1 MKRKFVKVMFFG
13 ALALSTV
20 TYVGCKDYD
29 DDIDNLQAQI
39 DANKASIAELQKFV
53 KEGKWVTNVED
64 ITGGFKITFND
75 NKSYSITSGK
85 DATPTTIKIDPVTK
99 NWIVND
105 IDLGICAEGKKGDA
119 GVGTP
124 GKDGYAPQISEDGY
138 WMVWDAEAEKAVK
151 TNVKAATDIYVSADA
166 SNPLVW
172 VLNIL
177 NKETG
182 EWEKVSMPKSA
193 RITGMSVLGVTEEG
207 TVDLSSTQAEA
218 TLYYHKATAD
228 IKFNGNDKFKKAG
241 DLLIARGGSK
251 IHALINP
258 VNLKAAD
265 IQAYEI
271 GLTDSKG
278 NTSFVVANIADNFS
292 VDALTRVAD
301 PEKEPTANKGV
312 YDLTL
317 RFAEGVTDTEL
328 EALKENTAYAL
339 TTKDAWGNEIIS
351 GYDVKVKAKATTD
364 SDQPE
369 VSISGPSETLTYQ
382 ETYKLDELFGSQLD
396 NVVAYYYEVAKN
408 ENIEFKK
415 DLNTIKANKETE
427 AEVTVYYL
435 TVAGEV
441 KEQKVTLTFQYKVEK
456 AEIKDMTWVVD
467 GKKVTA
473 TSEIVGPSVEVI
485 KEKVDLSSPIKTSI
499 AYTDGKIT
507 INGKEEEY
515 QDGIE
520 LALVG
525 LDKNNKK
532 VSNLS
537 SDKDKI
543 TKFVIEAT
551 FTPATVAAVP
561 HTATVQFK
569 NADSDASLGNEFLY
583 ETTFKI
589 TVDQQNDKLFV
600 FKRATGYFFAGN
612 IAKAYGTV
620 PTVTLDNNADAT
632 KISFD
637 LYTLYQDGS
646 ITKEYKDNITFT
658 EDKPYRLNNK
668 DKEYAPAWLTEEV
681 DDTPTKKSEIKVFPY
696 VSDQAKDQN
705 WGGAYTGRD
714 ITVSYAP
721 FGNNRLNAITD
732 KFNLTILS
740 EIYEGSFKYTKE
752 DENEVVIGT
761 KDNPYIIKGN
771 ATEIEILEDD
781 FERLDASGNTYTFSS
796 NKIKKVTVEPDE
808 NAKTYLTVSDAFK
821 SEGEGPDNSNKITI
835 SKKADAAI
843 IAEAVPCQVSINI
856 LDKWGRTKKA
866 IIYVKVMD
874 LNTPTE

>member
-29 DDIDNLQAQI
+29 DDIDNLQTQI
-39 DANKASIAELQKFV
+39 DANKADIAKLQSFV

>member
-1 MKRKFVKVMFFG
+1 MFFG

-29 DDIDNLQAQI
+29 DDIDNLQTQI
-39 DANKASIAELQKFV
+39 DANKADIAKLQSFV

-105 IDLGICAEGKKGDA
+105 RDLGICAEGKKGDA

-138 WMVWDAEAEKAVK
+138 WMVWDAEAGEPKK

-193 RITGMSVLGVTEEG
+193 RITGMSVLGVTAEG

-218 TLYYHKATAD
+218 TLYYHKATTD

-328 EALKENTAYAL
+328 EALKQNTAYAL

-351 GYDVKVKAKATTD
+351 GYDVEVKAKATTD

-427 AEVTVYYL
+427 AEVTVHYL

-473 TSEIVGPSVEVI
+473 TSEIVGPSVDVI

-507 INGKEEEY
+507 INGVEEEY

-569 NADSDASLGNEFLY
+569 NANSSTSLGNEFLY

-620 PTVTLDNNADAT
+620 PAAVALDNNADAT

-668 DKEYAPAWLTEEV
+668 NKEYAPAWLTEEV
-681 DDTPTKKSEIKVFPY
+681 NNTPTKKSEIKVFPY

-808 NAKTYLTVSDAFK
+808 NAKTYLTVSEAFT
-821 SEGEGPDNSNKITI
+821 SEEPDNSNKITI

>member
-1 MKRKFVKVMFFG
+1 
-13 ALALSTV
+13 
-20 TYVGCKDYD
+20 
-29 DDIDNLQAQI
+29 
-39 DANKASIAELQKFV
+39 
-53 KEGKWVTNVED
+53 
-64 ITGGFKITFND
+64 
-75 NKSYSITSGK
+75 
-85 DATPTTIKIDPVTK
+85 
-99 NWIVND
+99 
-105 IDLGICAEGKKGDA
+105 
-119 GVGTP
+119 
-124 GKDGYAPQISEDGY
+124 
-138 WMVWDAEAEKAVK
+138 
-151 TNVKAATDIYVSADA
+151 
-166 SNPLVW
+166 
-172 VLNIL
+172 
-177 NKETG
+177 
-182 EWEKVSMPKSA
+182 MPKSA

-207 TVDLSSTQAEA
+207 TVDLQTGE

-507 INGKEEEY
+507 INGEEEEY

-551 FTPATVAAVP
+551 FKPATVAAVP

-569 NADSDASLGNEFLY
+569 NASSSTSLGNEFLY

-620 PTVTLDNNADAT
+620 PTAVTLDNNADAT

-668 DKEYAPAWLTEEV
+668 NKEYAPAWLTEEV

-808 NAKTYLTVSDAFK
+808 NAKTYLTVSEAFT

>member
-29 DDIDNLQAQI
+29 DDIDNLQTQI
-39 DANKASIAELQKFV
+39 DANKADIAKLQSFV

-105 IDLGICAEGKKGDA
+105 RDLGICAEGKKGDA

-138 WMVWDAEAEKAVK
+138 WMVWDAEAGEPKK

-193 RITGMSVLGVTEEG
+193 RITGMSVLGATEAG

-218 TLYYHKATAD
+218 TLYYGVAGKD
-228 IKFNGNDKFKKAG
+228 IEFNGNKKFKKKG

-301 PEKEPTANKGV
+301 PEKEPTANKGI

-317 RFAEGVTDTEL
+317 RFANEVTDTEL
-328 EALKENTAYAL
+328 DALKENTAYAL

-351 GYDVKVKAKATTD
+351 QYGVKIKASSQNIPDVNFTAPEPMPYQTT
-364 SDQPE
+364 
-369 VSISGPSETLTYQ
+369 YN
-382 ETYKLDELFGSQLD
+382 LDELFGSELD
-396 NVVAYYYEVAKN
+396 KVVAYYYEVTDEEAKKADAKFDK
-408 ENIEFKK
+408 EK
-415 DLNTIKANKETE
+415 NTILANKEGQVKVKIHCLLVDGSTQDP
-427 AEVTVYYL
+427 EV
-435 TVAGEV
+435 E
-441 KEQKVTLTFQYKVEK
+441 LTFTYVSKK

-467 GKKVTA
+467 ASNKTA
-473 TSEIVGPSVEVI
+473 TSEIVGPSVDEI
-485 KEKVDLSSPIKTSI
+485 KGQIKLSDPIVATI
-499 AYTDGKIT
+499 AYTDDKAM
-507 INGKEEEY
+507 INGKVVQSY
-515 QDGIE
+515 MDGSIQ
-520 LALVG
+520 LKLVG
-525 LDKNNKK
+525 LDKDGKP
-532 VSNLS
+532 VSGTS
-537 SDKDKI
+537 EADIAKI
-543 TKFVIEAT
+543 TKFVIQAT
-551 FTPATVAAVP
+551 FDEKNVAAVS
-561 HTATVQFK
+561 HTATVKFK
-569 NADSDASLGNEFLY
+569 NKDSQAGLGNDFLY

-589 TVDQQNDKLFV
+589 TVDQQNDKLFT
-600 FKRATGYFFAGN
+600 FKRATAYFDGDN
-612 IAKAYGTV
+612 AKAYGTV
-620 PTVTLDNNADAT
+620 PTTAVLAATADT
-632 KISFD
+632 KIGFD
-637 LYTLYQDGS
+637 LYTLYKEGS
-646 ITKEYKDNITFT
+646 ISADKQNNITFT
-658 EDKPYRLNNK
+658 EEKPSRVVSGK
-668 DKEYAPAWLTEEV
+668 KQFAPAWLDETLPQ
-681 DDTPTKKSEIKVFPY
+681 PTKNSKIKVFPY
-696 VSDQAKDQN
+696 VSKPATDEN
-705 WGGAYTGRD
+705 WGGAYTGRY

-721 FGNNRLNAITD
+721 FGNSRLKAITD
-732 KFNLTILS
+732 RFNLTILS
-740 EIYEGSFKYTKE
+740 EIFEGTFEYTKE
-752 DENEVVIGT
+752 VDKKIIGT
-761 KDNPYIIKGN
+761 EANPFII
-771 ATEIEILEDD
+771 E
-781 FERLDASGNTYTFSS
+781 GNTVEISAKDFKRIDARGNSYEFSDNRIES
-796 NKIKKVTVEPDE
+796 VSVVLADDDATTYLAKNDGNLTDDPKKVV
-808 NAKTYLTVSDAFK
+808 
-821 SEGEGPDNSNKITI
+821 I
-835 SKKADAAI
+835 SKK
-843 IAEAVPCQVSINI
+843 EGAVILTPPTCKVNVNI
-856 LDKWGRTKKA
+856 LDKWGRTKSVS
-866 IIYVKVMD
+866 IYVKV
-874 LNTPTE
+874 NK